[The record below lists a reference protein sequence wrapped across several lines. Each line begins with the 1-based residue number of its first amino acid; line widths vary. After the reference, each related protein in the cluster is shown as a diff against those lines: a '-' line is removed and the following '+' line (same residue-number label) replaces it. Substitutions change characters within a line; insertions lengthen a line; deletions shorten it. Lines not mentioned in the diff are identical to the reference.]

1 MYCGIDIGTSSVKAV
16 LIDDNQDI
24 KAVATHALSVS
35 RLHSLWSE
43 QQPEDWWDGV
53 VAVLDQLAADHANLM
68 SGLRGVGL
76 SGHMH
81 GATLLGADDRPL
93 RPCILWNNGRSE
105 QECLELEKRESR
117 FRSLGGN
124 IVMPGFTAPKLEW
137 VRKHEPETFEKTK
150 KVLLPKDYV
159 RLLLTG
165 EYAGEMSDS
174 AGTLWLDV
182 AKRDWSDPLLA
193 ATGLDRS
200 HMPLLVEGSEISGT
214 LKPEL
219 ARRWGMKSGV
229 VVAGGGGDNAA
240 SACGVGAVRPG
251 SAFVSLGTS
260 GVLFVSNDRFSP
272 NVDNAVH
279 AFCHAIPNTWHQM
292 GVILSATD
300 SLEWLSGVLEQ
311 PAAKLTADLGPVS
324 GPAPLMFLP
333 YLSGERTPHNDVSI
347 RGAFAGID
355 HGTDRHAMTHAVL
368 DGVAFAIRDC
378 MDALAAGGSKP
389 DSVMAV
395 GGGSR
400 SEAWLSIIASL
411 LGIPV
416 EVPVDGDFGGAFGA
430 ARLGICAAEG
440 TDPANVCSKPT
451 IGKVFEPVS
460 EMTTSYDDAHNRW
473 RALYP
478 ALKEIRL

>member
-1 MYCGIDIGTSSVKAV
+1 MYCGIDIGTSSVKAL
-16 LIDDNQDI
+16 LIDDNQKVRASASHD
-24 KAVATHALSVS
+24 LSVN
-35 RLHSLWSE
+35 RPHPLWSE
-43 QQPEDWWDGV
+43 QRPEDWWDGV
-53 VAVLDQLAADHANLM
+53 VAVLDQMRAEHAGLMAA
-68 SGLRGVGL
+68 LRGIGL
-76 SGHMH
+76 SGQMH
-81 GATLLGADDRPL
+81 GATLLDADDRPL
-93 RPCILWNNGRSE
+93 RPCILWNDGRSE
-105 QECLELEKRESR
+105 RECGELEQREAR

-137 VRKHEPETFEKTK
+137 VRKHEPDVFEKTR

-159 RLLLTG
+159 RLMLTG
-165 EYAGEMSDS
+165 DYVGDMSDS

-182 AKRDWSDPLLA
+182 AKRDWSDALLA

-200 HMPLLVEGSEISGT
+200 HMPRLVEGSDVSAR
-214 LKPEL
+214 LKPDL
-219 ARRWGMKSGV
+219 TARWGTGGNV

-240 SACGVGAVRPG
+240 SACGVGAVQPG

-279 AFCHAIPNTWHQM
+279 AFCHAIPDTWHQM

-300 SLEWLSGVLEQ
+300 SLQWLAGVLQ
-311 PAAKLTADLGPVS
+311 QSAADLTADLGPVN

-347 RGAFAGID
+347 RGAFAGIG
-355 HGTDRHAMTHAVL
+355 HGTDRKAMTHAVL

-389 DSVMAV
+389 ESVMAV

-400 SEAWLSIIASL
+400 SETWLTIIASL
-411 LGIPV
+411 LEIPV

-430 ARLGICAAEG
+430 ARLGICAADG
-440 TDPANVCSKPT
+440 ASPASVCTKPA
-451 IGKVFEPVS
+451 IRDVIEPHVDKMAAYG
-460 EMTTSYDDAHNRW
+460 EAHQRW
-473 RALYP
+473 RKLYP
-478 ALKEIRL
+478 ALKEFRL